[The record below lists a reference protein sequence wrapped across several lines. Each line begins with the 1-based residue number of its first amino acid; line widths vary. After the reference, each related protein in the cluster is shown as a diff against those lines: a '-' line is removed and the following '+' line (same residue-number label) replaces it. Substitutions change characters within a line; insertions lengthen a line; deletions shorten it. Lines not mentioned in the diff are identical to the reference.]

1 VIVIPDIMSVS
12 KEGSYKLIADVLYRS
27 MVATRESD
35 VKPCFFQNLP
45 EDRIILAFVFV
56 RGDPLEGAIPYAF
69 YAKLGVP
76 YLCLQHNP
84 QPQVLVADCSSLPPK
99 LFPQTS
105 DEAYQFTRD
114 SWWARPDS
122 NRRPSGLSPLWL

>member
-1 VIVIPDIMSVS
+1 MIVIPDIMSVS

-69 YAKLGVP
+69 CAKLGVP
-76 YLCLQHNP
+76 CRFLRHN
-84 QPQVLVADCSSLPPK
+84 QRPQVLVAHC
-99 LFPQTS
+99 F
-105 DEAYQFTRD
+105 
-114 SWWARPDS
+114 
-122 NRRPSGLSPLWL
+122 